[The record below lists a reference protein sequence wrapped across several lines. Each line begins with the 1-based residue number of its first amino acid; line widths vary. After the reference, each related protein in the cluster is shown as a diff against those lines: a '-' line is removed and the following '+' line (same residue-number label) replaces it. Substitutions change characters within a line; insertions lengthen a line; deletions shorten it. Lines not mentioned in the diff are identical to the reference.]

1 MPYPQQLGRIL
12 GPGYNVSNL
21 GNSGKNMLKKG
32 LCGGGGN
39 CCGLPPVNGVSPCT
53 DGRINSKNL
62 CPKCSGDCAY
72 WDQPTY
78 HEAMASEPD
87 IVTIMLGTNDA
98 KGCNWDRTPDG
109 VQGQGKIRQSF
120 PLFSFAHTQMISS
133 CGAGDL
139 FQNDYKDMIEKF
151 RALPSKP
158 KIYVVLPPPLFPPWP
173 YNMSA
178 TAVSVSIARSSV
190 ATNSAH
196 SLRVV
201 TYGGCALTDPAS
213 ASSRSCAHGT
223 PTDQRGIP
231 EATASDC
238 H

>member
-1 MPYPQQLGRIL
+1 MLTAALRPDSITISACASNNTMPYPQQLGRIL

-39 CCGLPPVNGVSPCT
+39 CCGLPPGPPWAPPGQTPCT

-78 HEAMASEPD
+78 KEAMASKPD

-109 VQGQGKIRQSF
+109 VQGRGDSF
-120 PLFSFAHTQMISS
+120 ESDFA
-133 CGAGDL
+133 
-139 FQNDYKDMIEKF
+139 DMIKAF
-151 RALPSKP
+151 RSLTPKP
-158 KIYVVLPPPLFPPWP
+158 KVYIVLPPPLFPPWP
-173 YNMSA
+173 YNSA
-178 TAVSVSIARSSV
+178 
-190 ATNSAH
+190 
-196 SLRVV
+196 
-201 TYGGCALTDPAS
+201 P
-213 ASSRSCAHGT
+213 
-223 PTDQRGIP
+223 P
-231 EATASDC
+231 
-238 H
+238 

>member
-1 MPYPQQLGRIL
+1 MLLANAADSITITACASNSTMPYPQQLGRIL

-78 HEAMASEPD
+78 QQAMTSKPD

-109 VQGQGKIRQSF
+109 VQGK
-120 PLFSFAHTQMISS
+120 
-133 CGAGDL
+133 GDL
-139 FQNDYKDMIEKF
+139 FKNDYKDMIEKF
-151 RALPSKP
+151 RALPTKP

-173 YNMSA
+173 YNMSE
-178 TAVSVSIARSSV
+178 TAVSAD
-190 ATNSAH
+190 AH
-196 SLRVV
+196 
-201 TYGGCALTDPAS
+201 CD
-213 ASSRSCAHGT
+213 AHYLC
-223 PTDQRGIP
+223 RGMKRQ
-231 EATASDC
+231 
-238 H
+238 